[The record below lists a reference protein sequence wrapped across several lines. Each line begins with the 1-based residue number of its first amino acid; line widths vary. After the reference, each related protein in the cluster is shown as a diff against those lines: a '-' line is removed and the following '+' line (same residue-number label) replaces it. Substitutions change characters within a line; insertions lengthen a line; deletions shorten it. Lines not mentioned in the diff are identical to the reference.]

1 MHPVKANKAS
11 GALTI
16 YTNHLGGN
24 LVQKH
29 KTIKLDE
36 VGN

>member
-1 MHPVKANKAS
+1 MQPSESQKAS
-11 GALTI
+11 GVLTI

-29 KTIKLDE
+29 KTKKLDK